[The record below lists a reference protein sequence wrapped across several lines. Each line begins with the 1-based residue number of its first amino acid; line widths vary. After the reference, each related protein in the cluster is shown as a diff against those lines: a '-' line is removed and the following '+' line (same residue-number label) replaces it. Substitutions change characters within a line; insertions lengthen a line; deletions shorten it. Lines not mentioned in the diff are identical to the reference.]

1 MSLSNDSVIITAK
14 SEAVN
19 IGIQPSTGD
28 VDITTIPQ
36 YITVQVGATVT
47 TSGGSFVIGEIPSG
61 AVNGSNATFTTS
73 QNFVPESVQVFI
85 NGVSQTNAV
94 DYTTSGTTTITLN
107 VSPVSGDYIRV
118 NYKIG

>member
-47 TSGGSFVIGEIPSG
+47 TSSGSFVIGETPNG
-61 AVNGSNATFTTS
+61 AINGSNATFTS
-73 QNFVPESVQVFI
+73 LQNFVPLSVDVMMMKNSRTKLRCI
-85 NGVSQTNAV
+85 
-94 DYTTSGTTTITLN
+94 LLK
-107 VSPVSGDYIRV
+107 
-118 NYKIG
+118 NYFQH